1 MPAQPSPSRPA
12 PARVTRLIVDI
23 EPEAMALL
31 RQECILSPGGK
42 YLGLSRAVSKC
53 IFAYLGGKKI
63 YGKSED

>member
-1 MPAQPSPSRPA
+1 MPAPSSPSRPT
-12 PARVTRLIVDI
+12 PARITRLIVDI
-23 EPEAMALL
+23 EQEAMDLL

-63 YGKSED
+63 YEKSEP